1 MKTSNGYDLM
11 WTYIDAAKMPQM
23 ALSQSSDDCCEDP
36 DYYDNECGSC
46 GTYDEYWDS
55 PEGYLWSYGYKPF
68 GSHYVDYVNGEF
80 VTLPIDDNLNQIIFG
95 MELEAEYRSHD
106 FDDVKTML
114 RYLNAAFGS
123 VKNTSVA
130 IWIAKEDS
138 TVDVEFVSMP
148 FTYGAWIAAQD
159 ILQVAMSFA
168 QKHFRGFFAES
179 AGGHIHVAKSVLSL
193 TTMYA
198 WLQFHYDNPGLI
210 ADIAQRGIGPDADWC
225 YLQKPDISV
234 ARIAKQKYGFPNRG
248 ALADSHNTIEH
259 RYFRS
264 NLKLDRLNKNVE
276 FLQSMYDYFSK
287 LTYQDMARDKAH
299 KLVAYL
305 GHVSLNQE
313 TYPSLYTFLQKKG
326 YISCV

>member
-1 MKTSNGYDLM
+1 MTTFNVA
-11 WTYIDAAKMPQM
+11 TVTMPTM
-23 ALSQSSDDCCEDP
+23 ALSQGGTNCCEDP
-36 DYYDNECGSC
+36 DYYDDECQHC
-46 GTYDEYWDS
+46 GEYDENWDRDT
-55 PEGYLWSYGYKPF
+55 GDLWSYGYKPF
-68 GSHYVDYVNGEF
+68 GSHYVDF
-80 VTLPIDDNLNQIIFG
+80 VDGKFLKLPIDEQLNQMIFG
-95 MELEAEYRSHD
+95 MELEVEYREHD
-106 FDDVKTML
+106 FNNVKTML
-114 RYLNAAFGS
+114 TYLNAAFGS
-123 VKNTSVA
+123 DKEHSVA
-130 IWIAKEDS
+130 VWIAKEDS

-148 FTYGAWIAAQD
+148 FTYSAWIEAQD

-168 QKHFRGFFAES
+168 QKHFRAYYADS
-179 AGGHIHVAKSVLSL
+179 AGGHIHVAKSILSL

-210 ADIAQRGIGPDADWC
+210 ADIAQRGIGPDAEWC
-225 YLQKPDISV
+225 YLQKPHISV
-234 ARIAKQKYGFPNRG
+234 AQIAKQKYGFPNRG

-276 FLQSMYDYFSK
+276 FLQSMFDYFNR

-313 TYPSLYTFLQKKG
+313 TYPSLYKFLQKKG